1 MSTFETS
8 DENFDSK
15 TYKVIKKSFI
25 QSSLSTLK
33 KKPDKNVK
41 RMLCRNV
48 IKGGICGY
56 GTKCKYSHT
65 LSEQV
70 IDLPRKHAWEI
81 LLSNNTLE
89 NTDLQKN
96 YQLYQSLDELTKSCK
111 QCCNNECIGGYNCD
125 HGVFDKK
132 YQICQQDLDYGMCKN
147 SLCNLVHLTERGL
160 KPWYNKQKINV
171 PVTSPSTQK
180 IKGTLLSEKF
190 FNNINFINNQDE
202 ETLSNFTNS
211 SDEYESYEDECN
223 KSIFTK

>member
-1 MSTFETS
+1 MSQFETLGNNS
-8 DENFDSK
+8 DSK
-15 TYKVIKKSFI
+15 TYKVIKNSFVQPSI
-25 QSSLSTLK
+25 SILK

-48 IKGGICGY
+48 IKGGTCGY

-70 IDLPRKHAWEI
+70 IDLPKKQAWDI
-81 LLSNNTLE
+81 LLSNNSLE
-89 NTDLQKN
+89 NIDLQKN
-96 YQLYQSLDELTKSCK
+96 YQLYQSLEELTKSCK

-132 YQICQQDLDYGMCKN
+132 YQICQQDLDYGTCKN
-147 SLCNLVHLTERGL
+147 NLCNLLHLTERGL
-160 KPWYNKQKINV
+160 KPWYNKQK
-171 PVTSPSTQK
+171 VTAVSPSLQK

-190 FNNINFINNQDE
+190 FNNTNFINTQDE

-211 SDEYESYEDECN
+211 SDEDEIYEDECN
-223 KSIFTK
+223 KSIFSK